1 MKANEKRKLRKQK
14 KNISLGDVKSD
25 IGILE
30 RMKKKHHKTIRN
42 VFWI

>member
-30 RMKKKHHKTIRN
+30 RMKKKP
-42 VFWI
+42 